1 MIQLSIY
8 FFTNL
13 AAEFPKMFE
22 NRAGRVVNGFDTG
35 QSLPYQLQLILEHNG
50 ENEHF
55 CGATLVSKKYA
66 TTAHHCFSG
75 INEKLKI
82 SKNTFYFH
90 YVTVIAGQYEKNYGG
105 SFSIQASSSTGQ
117 YWKI

>member
-1 MIQLSIY
+1 
-8 FFTNL
+8 
-13 AAEFPKMFE
+13 MFK

-35 QSLPYQLQLILEHNG
+35 QSLPYQLQLVLEHNG
-50 ENEHF
+50 ENAHF

-75 INEKLKI
+75 INEKLKTI
-82 SKNTFYFH
+82 KTTFYFD

-117 YWKI
+117 YWKILQFI